1 MLKITV
7 KKQYVEYLS
16 RFASKEE
23 SRYYLNGLFF
33 DKQDNVLV
41 ATDGH
46 RLGYIENGFTADSD
60 MAESGYIVKFNKQAL
75 SLLKSFKHAEEFE
88 VIIDDNKASL
98 NVWGSQMSLE
108 LIDATYPD
116 WRRVTHDESQAVTE
130 IGLDG
135 GYVKDFMIK
144 KPLKLSFCGV
154 TNAIRVEVP
163 ELPEF
168 KGLLMP
174 CRV

>member
-1 MLKITV
+1 MIIKV

-23 SRYYLNGLFF
+23 VRYYLNGIYF
-33 DKQDNVLV
+33 DKKDNAL
-41 ATDGH
+41 ASTDGH
-46 RLGYIENGFTADSD
+46 RLGYIENGFTADSELPED
-60 MAESGYIVKFNKQAL
+60 GYIIKFSKQAL
-75 SLLKSFKHAEEFE
+75 SFIKSFKHADEIDIIIEDKAA
-88 VIIDDNKASL
+88 VIQ
-98 NVWGSQMSLE
+98 VWGASMSLE
-108 LIDATYPD
+108 LIDASYPD
-116 WRRVTHDESQAVTE
+116 WRRVTHDESEAVTE

-144 KPLKLSFCGV
+144 KPLKLSFCG
-154 TNAIRVEVP
+154 TTAPIRVEVP
-163 ELPEF
+163 EIPEF

>member
-16 RFASKEE
+16 RFASKEAA
-23 SRYYLNGLFF
+23 RYYLNGLFF
-33 DKQDNVLV
+33 DKRDNAL
-41 ATDGH
+41 ASTDGH
-46 RLGYIENGFTADSD
+46 RLGYIENAFTTDSELPED
-60 MAESGYIVKFNKQAL
+60 GYIIKFSKQAL

-88 VIIDDNKASL
+88 IIIDDNKASL

-108 LIDATYPD
+108 LIDASYPN
-116 WRRVTHDESQAVTE
+116 WRKVTHDESEAVKE

-154 TNAIRVEVP
+154 ASAIRVEVP

>member
-1 MLKITV
+1 MIIKV

-23 SRYYLNGLFF
+23 VRYYLNGVYF
-33 DKQDNVLV
+33 DKKDNALA

-46 RLGYIENGFTADSD
+46 RLGYIENAFTADSELPED
-60 MAESGYIVKFNKQAL
+60 GYIIKFSKQAL
-75 SLLKSFKHAEEFE
+75 SFIKSFKYAEEIE
-88 VIIDDNKASL
+88 IIIEEKAAVVQ
-98 NVWGSQMSLE
+98 VWGASMSLD
-108 LIDATYPD
+108 LIDGIYPD
-116 WRRVTHDESQAVTE
+116 WRRVTKTEPEAVSE

-135 GYVKDFMIK
+135 GYLKDFVIK
-144 KPLKLSFCGV
+144 KPLKLSFNG
-154 TNAIRVEVP
+154 TTAAICVEVS
-163 ELPEF
+163 EIPEF